1 MIIMYSYKLYLLI
14 KPMSKAKL
22 RTFHLMLR
30 LLPRLF
36 HILFIQICMQAL
48 LGLAYATVLYCVI
61 EAIVFLGKVRM
72 VKLVAV
78 NKVLFLQRILWAKM
92 MKNLLW

>member
-1 MIIMYSYKLYLLI
+1 MYASF
-14 KPMSKAKL
+14 A
-22 RTFHLMLR
+22 
-30 LLPRLF
+30 
-36 HILFIQICMQAL
+36 
-48 LGLAYATVLYCVI
+48 GLAYATVLYCVI